1 VSSYVSRLVGLSAV
15 ALITLAPSATIAKDR
30 VTVTLSATVLST
42 DGELH
47 ATIRVDPQD
56 ENRLLNISLDGP
68 FYFAS
73 TDKQLDGASS
83 ARVHDIWWR
92 HIPPGDYVV
101 KATVEAATGRK
112 FIEERHMKVIGG
124 PGFPGQ

>member
-1 VSSYVSRLVGLSAV
+1 VSSFVSRLVGLSAAACV
-15 ALITLAPSATIAKDR
+15 LLVPGATIAKDR
-30 VTVTLSATVLST
+30 VTVTLSATVMSA

-56 ENRLLNISLDGP
+56 DNRVLSISLDGP

-92 HIPPGDYVV
+92 HIPPGDYIV
-101 KATVEAATGRK
+101 KAVVEATNGRK

-124 PGFPGQ
+124 DPIFGQ

>member
-1 VSSYVSRLVGLSAV
+1 MVGFSAL
-15 ALITLAPSATIAKDR
+15 ALLALAPAATTARDR
-30 VTVTLSATVLST
+30 VTITLSATVLST

-56 ENRLLNISLDGP
+56 ENRVLNISLDGP

-92 HIPPGDYVV
+92 HIPPGDYIV
-101 KATVEAATGRK
+101 KATVEAANGKK

-124 PGFPGQ
+124 NEILGQ